1 MQIGILDL
9 MQLSLSEP
17 EKFSVCFVFR
27 FIKHIITVIIAFDLR
42 KPNFIFFRQNMVL
55 SDTGFVYI
63 HTHILCVLLKLLL
76 SND

>member
-9 MQLSLSEP
+9 MQLSFSEP

-42 KPNFIFFRQNMVL
+42 KPNFISLFPSVSTIANP
-55 SDTGFVYI
+55 
-63 HTHILCVLLKLLL
+63 
-76 SND
+76 